1 MKIKLYVTGP
11 DKCDSNWDITV
22 RISYHGQFRSFFLAY
37 VKRQNRQWK
46 QSSELNSVGLKTPN
60 FPVKTLQKSVFW
72 LFIGS
77 KIFFCIT
84 ELWMNGISVEKCE
97 TPKNR
102 PLNWGFLA
110 GLHPTYTA
118 VLWHGIEK
126 RKKGSL
132 NKFSQAIQ
140 KSILIKGFR
149 FSTEGFTRKNSIL

>member
-22 RISYHGQFRSFFLAY
+22 QISYHGQFRSFFLAY

-126 RKKGSL
+126 RKKALLTNFHKLFKNLFWSRGFDFRP
-132 NKFSQAIQ
+132 KASQ
-140 KSILIKGFR
+140 
-149 FSTEGFTRKNSIL
+149 EKNSIL